1 MVVPALASALDR
13 LRRLLP
19 GAWAGLLLCIA
30 AIAAPA
36 AFAMLDR
43 PNAGRVV
50 GWIFQREAWTSL
62 VLAVVLL
69 LIERPRARSAAQGG
83 RGSVLSADMLLLLA
97 TVFCTVAGHFALLP
111 LMDAARTGQGPLTFG
126 QLHFI
131 SVGFFLAKLL
141 CIVALAW
148 RAVAPAGVNL
158 SRPASS

>member
-1 MVVPALASALDR
+1 MAALLDR

-43 PNAGRVV
+43 PSAGRVV

-69 LIERPRARSAAQGG
+69 LIERPRARASAEAG
-83 RGSVLSADMLLLLA
+83 RGSVLSTEMLLLLA

-111 LMDAARTGQGPLTFG
+111 LMDAARTGQGPLSFG

-131 SVGFFLAKLL
+131 SVGFFGVKLS
-141 CIVALAW
+141 CIAALAW
-148 RAVAPAGVNL
+148 RAVATNL

>member
-1 MVVPALASALDR
+1 MAPVLER

-19 GAWAGLLLCIA
+19 AGWVGLLLCIA

-36 AFAMLDR
+36 AFALLDR
-43 PNAGRVV
+43 PGAGRVV

-62 VLAVVLL
+62 ALAVLLL
-69 LIERPRARSAAQGG
+69 LIERPRARAAADAG
-83 RGSVLSADMLLLLA
+83 RGSVLSTELLLLLG
-97 TVFCTVAGHFALLP
+97 TLFCTVAGHFALLP
-111 LMDAARTGQGPLTFG
+111 LMDAARAGQGPLSFG

-141 CIVALAW
+141 CVAALAW
-148 RAVAPAGVNL
+148 RAAAPAAAL